1 MGCIWVLLRTVLKII
16 AKMVQAIVHLKNLK
30 KWGPYHACVS
40 RRNIPKSQLRWESPK
55 IPVESL
61 GSIPG
66 SQIEQNINSAIIYQ
80 ANHIMSITVYPLIF
94 VDS

>member
-1 MGCIWVLLRTVLKII
+1 M
-16 AKMVQAIVHLKNLK
+16 
-30 KWGPYHACVS
+30 PVS
-40 RRNIPKSQLRWESPK
+40 AGGTSPSPSWDGNHQK